1 MSASSK
7 TKKSSRTRAVGILD
21 GETLDL
27 GGKARISFMR
37 TLRVSEDHVN
47 FLPPGL
53 GEFPLRSVA
62 DVKATDAMRERGGV
76 ILPIYQREAMWMSFD
91 ADEPIAL
98 QIATGLVCA
107 VTGKPLQDTLNEH
120 EQNYVVLPGQPWL
133 DGFKTADGEVRQF
146 VAARLGDGATVEEQ
160 LTDRPAVGG
169 IQIRAYRLTPAARKK
184 WKESRKISRNFD
196 GEYLSIS
203 YCMSASIPEM
213 GIGAGG
219 RIKQDIHEDDFA
231 FSDWETTPMCQVWVH
246 LVGAQEFTKLTGEA
260 APASPITVETYNNAG
275 LPWFDFYDADKKDVP
290 ASPEL
295 AGVKTVGHV
304 LGLDEPSEGD
314 GVAGVINLKDQR
326 KATEVP
332 PGDW

>member
-7 TKKSSRTRAVGILD
+7 TKKSPRTRAVGILHN
-21 GETLDL
+21 GTLDL
-27 GGKARISFMR
+27 GGKARVSFIR

-62 DVKATDAMRERGGV
+62 NVKATDAMRDRGGV

-107 VTGKPLQDTLNEH
+107 VTGKPLQDTINEH
-120 EQNYVVLPGQPWL
+120 EQNYVVLPDQPWL
-133 DGFKTADGEVRQF
+133 DGFKTAEGEVRQF

-169 IQIRAYRLTPAARKK
+169 IQIRAYRLTAAARKK
-184 WKESRKISRNFD
+184 WKESRKFD
-196 GEYLSIS
+196 FQFNSEFLSVS
-203 YCMSASIPEM
+203 YCLSASVSEM

-219 RIKQDIHEDDFA
+219 RIQQEIYDDEFV
-231 FSDWETTPMCQVWVH
+231 FSDWESTPMCQVWVH

-295 AGVKTVGHV
+295 AGVKTVGQV
-304 LGLDEPSEGD
+304 LGLNEPSEGA
-314 GVAGVINLKDQR
+314 GVAGVVNLKDQR

-332 PGDW
+332 AGNW

>member
-7 TKKSSRTRAVGILD
+7 TKKSPRTRAVAIRHNG
-21 GETLDL
+21 TLDL
-27 GGKARISFMR
+27 GGKARVSFIR

-53 GEFPLRSVA
+53 GEFPLRSIA
-62 DVKATDAMRERGGV
+62 NVKATDSMRGRGGV
-76 ILPIYQREAMWMSFD
+76 VLPIYQREAMWMSFH

-120 EQNYVVLPGQPWL
+120 EQNYVVLPDQPWL
-133 DGFKTADGEVRQF
+133 DGFKTAEGEVRQF

-160 LTDRPAVGG
+160 LSDRPAVGG

-184 WKESRKISRNFD
+184 WKEARKFNFKFNS
-196 GEYLSIS
+196 EFLSVS
-203 YCMSASIPEM
+203 YCMSASVSEM

-219 RIKQDIHEDDFA
+219 RIQQEIYDDEFA

-246 LVGAQEFTKLTGEA
+246 LVGANEFTKLTGEA

-275 LPWFDFYDADKKDVP
+275 LPWFDYYDDDKKDLP
-290 ASPEL
+290 ASQEL
-295 AGVKTVGHV
+295 AGVKTVGQV
-304 LGLDEPSEGD
+304 LGLDEPSEGA
-314 GVAGVINLKDQR
+314 GVSGVINLKDQR

-332 PGDW
+332 TGDW

>member
-7 TKKSSRTRAVGILD
+7 TKKSPRTRAVGIRHN
-21 GETLDL
+21 GTLDL
-27 GGKARISFMR
+27 GGKARVSFIR

-53 GEFPLRSVA
+53 GEFPLRSIA
-62 DVKATDAMRERGGV
+62 NVKATDSMRGRGGV
-76 ILPIYQREAMWMSFD
+76 VLPIYQREAMWMSFD

-120 EQNYVVLPGQPWL
+120 EQNYVVLPDQPWL
-133 DGFKTADGEVRQF
+133 DGFKTAEGEVRQF

-160 LTDRPAVGG
+160 LTNRPAVGG

-184 WKESRKISRNFD
+184 WKESRKFKHQFNSQF
-196 GEYLSIS
+196 LSVS
-203 YCMSASIPEM
+203 YCLSASVSEM

-219 RIKQDIHEDDFA
+219 RIQQEIYDDEFA

-246 LVGAQEFTKLTGEA
+246 LVGANEFTKLTGEA

-275 LPWFDFYDADKKDVP
+275 LPWFDYYDDDKKDLP
-290 ASPEL
+290 ASQEL
-295 AGVKTVGHV
+295 AGVKTVGQV
-304 LGLDEPSEGD
+304 LGLDEPSEGA
-314 GVAGVINLKDQR
+314 GVSGVINLKDQR
-326 KATEVP
+326 IATEVP
-332 PGDW
+332 TGDW

>member
-1 MSASSK
+1 MAPSST
-7 TKKSSRTRAVGILD
+7 TKKSPRTRTVGVLHN
-21 GETLDL
+21 GTLDL
-27 GGKARISFMR
+27 GGKAQVSFIR

-62 DVKATDAMRERGGV
+62 NVNATDAMRDRGGV
-76 ILPIYQREAMWMSFD
+76 VLPIYQREAMWMSFD

-107 VTGKPLQDTLNEH
+107 VTGKPLQDTLNED
-120 EQNYVVLPGQPWL
+120 EQNYVVLPDQPWL

-160 LTDRPAVGG
+160 LTNRPAVGG
-169 IQIRAYRLTPAARKK
+169 IQIRAFRLKPAARKK
-184 WKESRKISRNFD
+184 CKDAHRRRHKFD
-196 GEYLSIS
+196 GEVLSMS
-203 YCMSASIPEM
+203 YCLMETVSEM

-219 RIKQDIHEDDFA
+219 RIQQDIHEDDFH

-246 LVGAQEFTKLTGEA
+246 LVGAHEFTKLTGEA
-260 APASPITVETYNNAG
+260 APPTPITVKSYNKAG

-295 AGVKTVGHV
+295 AGVKTVGQV
-304 LGLDEPSEGD
+304 LVLDEPSEVP

-326 KATEVP
+326 KAIEVP
-332 PGDW
+332 AGNW